1 MYHSCVPLVHM
12 GYNVEKLI
20 EATEKKSVS
29 LKSKEDPWTRDMK
42 EAIELKIK
50 KLKMLYDFQQAYDR
64 LEVKLEATLQKNVK
78 AKKRLD
84 IRKQQLAEAEETLAE
99 KKEKL
104 QRLHK
109 DSAFESDLR
118 ASGRVSMM
126 GSVDGRPSSIDQQRA
141 SFRASVDGIR
151 ASLNEGQRQY
161 EERRSM
167 RSSTAN

>member
-1 MYHSCVPLVHM
+1 M

-29 LKSKEDPWTRDMK
+29 LKSKEDAWTRDMK

-126 GSVDGRPSSIDQQRA
+126 GSVDQRPSSVGDRA

-167 RSSTAN
+167 RAS